1 VNRLTINRKL
11 IIPLAALIAIAV
23 TLTVV
28 TAAVL
33 SAQQNIPS
41 AGSIQGA
48 GSPQTSGGTTGGQ
61 QQNSITS
68 TLNLAV
74 YTDAAAT
81 INCTNINWGILNPGD
96 TTTKTI
102 FIKNTGSTQTTLS
115 LAASSWSPASAS
127 SVLTLTWNK
136 EGATL
141 AAGETIPATLT
152 LQVAQDTGDLSSF
165 SLNIVVS
172 GSAQ

>member
-1 VNRLTINRKL
+1 MNRLIINRKL
-11 IIPLAALIAIAV
+11 IIPLVTLTIIAI

-41 AGSIQGA
+41 TGSIQNSV
-48 GSPQTSGGTTGGQ
+48 SPQTSSASGSQ
-61 QQNSITS
+61 QQNSVTT
-68 TLNLAV
+68 TLNLAI

-81 INCTNINWGILNPGD
+81 INCTNINWGVLNPGD
-96 TTTKTI
+96 TATKTI
-102 FIKNTGSTQTTLS
+102 FIKNTGTAQTTLS

-127 SVLTLTWNK
+127 AVLTLTWNK

-141 AAGETIPATLT
+141 AAGQIVPATLT